1 MKWFRKARKTTALL
15 TSHELAEALRLNNRS
30 LIDELYKTAIRT
42 LENEQKREA
51 TLDAKTTA
59 LLSGSGLAVTV
70 AFTFGGNV
78 LLAHPEYFSD
88 LNSCWIGI
96 LLVTYSVAL
105 FAGVIAGVNALRAHF
120 VRGDFQ
126 AIDERI
132 VFDKDELEN
141 ADKEGDNS
149 IALYQRYI
157 ILHLWQIYQNNFS
170 ILDKRALLIAKG
182 QACFLTFIL
191 LLMPVG
197 LTMTVSASHRVPDH
211 VNTSVPATQV
221 RHAAPTE
228 KALFPPVT
236 PRGKNMAEDTS
247 PAPAQEDPQR
257 PSSPAPIQDR
267 PPPTA
272 IPPGGTPIHRGYEPP
287 ASSPSKPPPTSIPTG
302 GVPSKHG

>member
-1 MKWFRKARKTTALL
+1 MKWFRNAGKTTVAL
-15 TSHELAEALRLNNRS
+15 SPHELAEALRLNNRP
-30 LIDELYKTAIRT
+30 LIDELYKTAIRA

-78 LLAHPEYFSD
+78 LLAHPEYFTD
-88 LNSCWIGI
+88 LNSWWIGI
-96 LLVTYSVAL
+96 LLFAYSVAL
-105 FAGVIAGVNALRAHF
+105 FAGVIAGVNALRAHS

-132 VFDKDELEN
+132 VFNKDELEN
-141 ADKEGDNS
+141 ADRAGENS
-149 IALYQRYI
+149 IAAYQRYI

-170 ILDKRALLIAKG
+170 ILDKRAVIIAKG
-182 QACFLTFIL
+182 QSCFLAFIL

-197 LTMTVSASHRVPDH
+197 FTMTVSAYHRVPDH
-211 VNTSVPATQV
+211 VSVPVPATQAI
-221 RHAAPTE
+221 HAAPPE
-228 KALFPPVT
+228 KPSSPPVT
-236 PRGKNMAEDTS
+236 PRGKTMAEDTS
-247 PAPAQEDPQR
+247 PTPAQADPQQLG
-257 PSSPAPIQDR
+257 SPAPIQDR
-267 PPPTA
+267 PPPTS

-287 ASSPSKPPPTSIPTG
+287 ASQPNKPPPTSIPTG